1 MYVKTDGIVL
11 KETEYK
17 DNDKL
22 LTVLTR
28 DLGRITVK
36 ARGVKS
42 GKSGS
47 KAACQLLAYSE
58 FTLFEQQGRYTVREA
73 VSKELFPELQKD
85 LELLALASYFAQ
97 VTLTVAQEDDP
108 VPELLS
114 LLLNALYAVRKR
126 LAGKQNL
133 PAFMVF
139 NDATLR
145 EMAEKKPMSIDEL
158 LNISGVGEKKA
169 ARYGNAFL
177 RVIEDAVGSRE

>member
-1 MYVKTDGIVL
+1 MYIKTDGIVL

-73 VSKELFPELQKD
+73 VSKELFPELPKCSLQLKN
-85 LELLALASYFAQ
+85 LEPQLC
-97 VTLTVAQEDDP
+97 
-108 VPELLS
+108 
-114 LLLNALYAVRKR
+114 
-126 LAGKQNL
+126 L
-133 PAFMVF
+133 PHAPLKF
-139 NDATLR
+139 
-145 EMAEKKPMSIDEL
+145 
-158 LNISGVGEKKA
+158 
-169 ARYGNAFL
+169 
-177 RVIEDAVGSRE
+177 